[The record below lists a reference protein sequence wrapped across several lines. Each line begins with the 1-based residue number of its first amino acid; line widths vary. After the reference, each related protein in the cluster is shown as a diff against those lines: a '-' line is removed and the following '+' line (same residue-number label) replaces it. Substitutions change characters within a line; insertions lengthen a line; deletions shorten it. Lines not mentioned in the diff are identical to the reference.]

1 MCADKALATSRETA
15 TTTDTFQGMDTTT
28 DTSLAMDTTTE
39 HQGPFQDPRVAP
51 SVVRD
56 QIVDRVQRADLG
68 AVLQVDQDLALV
80 RGPSVALGVALHL
93 DYLVTED
100 QVV

>member
-56 QIVDRVQRADLG
+56 RIVVQRADLG

-80 RGPSVALGVALHL
+80 RGPSVVLGVALHL
-93 DYLVTED
+93 DYLATED